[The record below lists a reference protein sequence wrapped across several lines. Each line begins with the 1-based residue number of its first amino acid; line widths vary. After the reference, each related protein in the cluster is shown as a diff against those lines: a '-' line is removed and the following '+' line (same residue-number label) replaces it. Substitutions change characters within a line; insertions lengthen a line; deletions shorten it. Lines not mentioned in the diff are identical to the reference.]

1 MINNITSLR
10 NLLPVFFKKSGNGL
24 ITRIAGLVAVVNLNR
39 KKIVF
44 FTLAS
49 TVLLVGSQA
58 AFSQTIPIPKI
69 DFNIKAAQSPKEVA
83 LSLQVLL
90 LITLLSMAPAIL
102 LMLTSFTKIII
113 IFDFVKRALS
123 LQNMPPNQ
131 VMVSL
136 ALFLT
141 FIIMAPT
148 LTDINE
154 KALKPYMNG
163 KIQTDKFFS
172 EASKPLHKFMVRQ
185 IGKEGIKEIAL
196 FVKLSKLPKPKN
208 YSEVPM
214 QVLIPA
220 FMLSELKKAFFIGF
234 LLYIPFLVVD
244 MVVASTLMS
253 MGMIM
258 LPPVMI
264 SIPFKIILFVIIDGW
279 SLITHQI
286 VRSYG
291 V

>member
-1 MINNITSLR
+1 
-10 NLLPVFFKKSGNGL
+10 
-24 ITRIAGLVAVVNLNR
+24 
-39 KKIVF
+39 
-44 FTLAS
+44 
-49 TVLLVGSQA
+49 
-58 AFSQTIPIPKI
+58 
-69 DFNIKAAQSPKEVA
+69 
-83 LSLQVLL
+83 
-90 LITLLSMAPAIL
+90 MAPAII

-148 LTDINE
+148 LTDINNN
-154 KALKPYMNG
+154 ALKPYMAG
-163 KIQTDKFFS
+163 KIQSEKFFN
-172 EASKPLHKFMVRQ
+172 EASKPLHKFMVSQ
-185 IGKEGIKEIAL
+185 IGKDGIKEIAL
-196 FVKLSKLPKPKN
+196 FVKLSKAPKPKN
-208 YSEVPM
+208 FKEVPM
-214 QVLIPA
+214 HILIPA
-220 FMLSELKKAFFIGF
+220 FMLTELKKAFFIGF
-234 LLYIPFLVVD
+234 ILYIPFLVID

-264 SIPFKIILFVIIDGW
+264 SLPFKIILFVIIDGW
-279 SLITHQI
+279 SLLTHQI
-286 VRSYG
+286 VKSYG

>member
-1 MINNITSLR
+1 MNPDIKRKIFYFSI
-10 NLLPVFFKKSGNGL
+10 FAFIML
-24 ITRIAGLVAVVNLNR
+24 I
-39 KKIVF
+39 
-44 FTLAS
+44 S
-49 TVLLVGSQA
+49 TQA

-69 DFNIKAAQSPKEVA
+69 DFNIKEAHSPKEVA
-83 LSLQVLL
+83 LSLQILL

-148 LTDINE
+148 LNDIND
-154 KALKPYMNG
+154 KALKPYMSG
-163 KIQTDKFFS
+163 KIQTDKFFT
-172 EASKPLHKFMVRQ
+172 EASAPLHKFMVRQ
-185 IGKEGIKEIAL
+185 IGKDGIKEIAL
-196 FVKLSKLPKPKN
+196 FIKLSKLPKPKN
-208 YSEVPM
+208 FSDVPM
-214 QVLIPA
+214 QVLVPA

-291 V
+291 G

>member
-1 MINNITSLR
+1 MTVIT
-10 NLLPVFFKKSGNGL
+10 
-24 ITRIAGLVAVVNLNR
+24 
-39 KKIVF
+39 KIVTAIPSHDHENELLHKEIRMKNNLIRYKKYF
-44 FTLAS
+44 FIFSILF
-49 TVLLVGSQA
+49 LLVCNSDIFPQN
-58 AFSQTIPIPKI
+58 IPIPRL
-69 DFNIKAAQSPKEVA
+69 DVNVREARNPREVA
-83 LSLQVLL
+83 LSLQILL
-90 LITLLSMAPAIL
+90 LVTLLSMAPAII

-113 IFDFVKRALS
+113 IFDFAKRALS

-148 LTDINE
+148 LSDINDH
-154 KALKPYMNG
+154 ALKPYMNG
-163 KIQTDKFFS
+163 KMKSDKFFE

-185 IGKEGIKEIAL
+185 IGKDGIKEIAL
-196 FVKLSKLPKPKN
+196 FVKLSKAKKPKN
-208 YSEVPM
+208 FDEVPM
-214 QVLIPA
+214 HILVPA
-220 FMLSELKKAFFIGF
+220 FMLSELKKAFYAGF
-234 LLYIPFLVVD
+234 LLYIPFLVID

-264 SIPFKIILFVIIDGW
+264 SLPFKIILFVMIDGW
-279 SLITHQI
+279 ALLTHQI

-291 V
+291 G